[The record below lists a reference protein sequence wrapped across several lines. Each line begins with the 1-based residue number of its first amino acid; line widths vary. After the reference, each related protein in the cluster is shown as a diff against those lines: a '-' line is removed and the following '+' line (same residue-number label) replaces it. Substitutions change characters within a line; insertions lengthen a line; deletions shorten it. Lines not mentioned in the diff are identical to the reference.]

1 MSSIAGTAGTQDG
14 SSDAEVLKRKAAA
27 AKDAVIDLASEAKH
41 FAANRA
47 SGFVDGAKERVSHVN
62 DNFVE
67 YVRRNPFTAIGIAV
81 GVGFVA
87 GLLLKRR

>member
-1 MSSIAGTAGTQDG
+1 MTTIAGTAGTQDG
-14 SSDAEVLKRKAAA
+14 ASDAEVLKRKAAA

-41 FAANRA
+41 FAAHRA
-47 SGFVDGAKERVSHVN
+47 SGFVEGAKEKVSNVN
-62 DNFVE
+62 DNFVD
-67 YVRRNPFTAIGIAV
+67 YVQRNPFTAIGIAV